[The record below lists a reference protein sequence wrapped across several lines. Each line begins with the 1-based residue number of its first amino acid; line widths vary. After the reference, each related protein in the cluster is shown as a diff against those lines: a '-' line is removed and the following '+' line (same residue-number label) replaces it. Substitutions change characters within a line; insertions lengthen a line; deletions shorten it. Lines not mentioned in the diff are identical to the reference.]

1 MTNVNNEIYI
11 RHGYENRR
19 DYLKSLAED
28 YGFDYET
35 VALLADTMGETED
48 FDGLVSML
56 EDYWSMDMYDM
67 FEEMF

>member
-11 RHGYENRR
+11 RHGYKNRK

>member
-1 MTNVNNEIYI
+1 MANVNNEIYI
-11 RHGYENRR
+11 RHGYKNRR

>member
-1 MTNVNNEIYI
+1 MANTNNERYI
-11 RHGYENRR
+11 RHGYKNRR

-56 EDYWSMDMYDM
+56 EDYEGMDMYDM